1 MNGRVCVFTGDGR
14 GKTAAAMG
22 LALRGVGAGGRI
34 YIARFLGTWEEAEW
48 KGFARLDGDIMFRQF
63 GRRGLFT
70 EEPRGDDFR
79 EAQEAL
85 NEIHRAIHSGTYST
99 VILDDANVAAC
110 LGLFSVEDLLVL
122 IEEKPREVELIIAG
136 SCADPRLI
144 QRADLVTLMQEVKGS
159 INGS

>member
-1 MNGRVCVFTGDGR
+1 MNGGVRVFTGEGS

-22 LALRGVGAGGRI
+22 LALRAVGAGGRI
-34 YIARFLGTWEEAEW
+34 YIARFLKAWEDEEG

-79 EAQEAL
+79 EAQDAL
-85 NEIHRAIHSGTYST
+85 EEIHRAIHSGAYSM

-110 LGLFSVEDLLVL
+110 LGLFSVEDLLTL
-122 IEEKPREVELIIAG
+122 IEEKPQQVELIIAG
-136 SCADPRLI
+136 SCADPRI
-144 QRADLVTLMQEVKGS
+144 IRKADLVTEMREVKRETPAA
-159 INGS
+159 